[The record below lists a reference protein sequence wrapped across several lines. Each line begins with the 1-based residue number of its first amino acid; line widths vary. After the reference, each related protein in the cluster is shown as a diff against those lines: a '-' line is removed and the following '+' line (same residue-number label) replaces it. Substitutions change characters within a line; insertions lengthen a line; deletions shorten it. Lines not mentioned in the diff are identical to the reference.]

1 MKETENSAQEQ
12 YEKEKTN
19 GYADGKYYTCGNR
32 TQESKKCGE
41 RQTGASRNRQ
51 IAAAVV
57 GLPQPGFIFG
67 RKRSC
72 QYCRQYDAGERDE
85 HDKEKDGFASV
96 SIPFAKSVKIVN
108 ASSIPTTMD
117 DNAEFGS
124 IFHRYPPFF
133 GKNLGKVILPYLKIC
148 RETKGVAFYRQN
160 RMVSVK
166 KICYDLNV

>member
-72 QYCRQYDAGERDE
+72 QYCRQYDAGERDK
-85 HDKEKDGFASV
+85 HDKEKGRV
-96 SIPFAKSVKIVN
+96 CQRQHPVCKERKMVN
-108 ASSIPTTMD
+108 ASSIPTTMV
-117 DNAEFGS
+117 
-124 IFHRYPPFF
+124 IMQ
-133 GKNLGKVILPYLKIC
+133 NL
-148 RETKGVAFYRQN
+148 VAF
-160 RMVSVK
+160 S
-166 KICYDLNV
+166 

>member
-51 IAAAVV
+51 IAASMMQANAMST
-57 GLPQPGFIFG
+57 IK
-67 RKRSC
+67 KR
-72 QYCRQYDAGERDE
+72 
-85 HDKEKDGFASV
+85 DGFASV

-108 ASSIPTTMD
+108 ASSIPTTMV
-117 DNAEFGS
+117 
-124 IFHRYPPFF
+124 IMQ
-133 GKNLGKVILPYLKIC
+133 NL
-148 RETKGVAFYRQN
+148 VAFFIGILL
-160 RMVSVK
+160 SSE
-166 KICYDLNV
+166 KIWGKLYSHTLRYAGKQKVWLLQAK